1 MERRI
6 KRAVHSSGFYVTGE
20 VNIQTRVSG
29 QVRQPVGVT
38 LAGLFSGTSDSP
50 IYMRLNTLFSTI
62 FGRRTGVGLKF
73 MSNGIQLD
81 GKTLVSSLVARTG
94 VAVEPQNDY
103 RDTSTNTEKELNLY
117 PETKIETE
125 KRSRTNFYTNTD
137 YKVRGYNVKAGFAY
151 AELE

>member
-1 MERRI
+1 
-6 KRAVHSSGFYVTGE
+6 
-20 VNIQTRVSG
+20 
-29 QVRQPVGVT
+29 
-38 LAGLFSGTSDSP
+38 
-50 IYMRLNTLFSTI
+50 MRLNTLFSTI

-81 GKTLVSSLVARTG
+81 GKTLVSSAVARTG

-151 AELE
+151 AGT